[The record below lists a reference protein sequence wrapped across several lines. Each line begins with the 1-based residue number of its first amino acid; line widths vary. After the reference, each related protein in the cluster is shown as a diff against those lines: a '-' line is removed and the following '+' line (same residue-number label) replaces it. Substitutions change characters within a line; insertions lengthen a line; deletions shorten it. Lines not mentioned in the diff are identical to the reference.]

1 MADKKISALTAA
13 ALPLAGSE
21 VLPIVQSGSTVKVSS
36 DDLTVKNIRS
46 NASTGLLQVAGPAA
60 ASTRVV
66 TVPDANF
73 SAARID
79 AAQTFVGQQTFDSVL
94 VNNATNGAALIQ
106 SGSTGSAVN
115 QNITLNHS
123 PGGGAYAYTN
133 LQISGTDVFAAGKQ
147 LSSYAGNAVIN
158 APLSTGKISLQIDGA
173 EKLSVSSAGNLV
185 VGVAGQGIDF
195 SANTHAAGMTSELLG
210 WYEEG
215 AWTPTLSF
223 GGASVGITYG
233 TQTGK
238 YTRIGNRVFFN
249 LIIILT
255 SQGSSTG
262 GASISGLPFAAAEGV
277 ACSTLISNMSAVGT
291 VPQSFANASAVD
303 LYYQTTGANAQYTHG
318 NFTNTA
324 QLYISGCYRV

>member
-1 MADKKISALTAA
+1 
-13 ALPLAGSE
+13 
-21 VLPIVQSGSTVKVSS
+21 
-36 DDLTVKNIRS
+36 
-46 NASTGLLQVAGPAA
+46 LL
-60 ASTRVV
+60 S
-66 TVPDANF
+66 
-73 SAARID
+73 
-79 AAQTFVGQQTFDSVL
+79 
-94 VNNATNGAALIQ
+94 
-106 SGSTGSAVN
+106 
-115 QNITLNHS
+115 
-123 PGGGAYAYTN
+123 
-133 LQISGTDVFAAGKQ
+133 
-147 LSSYAGNAVIN
+147 
-158 APLSTGKISLQIDGA
+158 
-173 EKLSVSSAGNLV
+173 
-185 VGVAGQGIDF
+185 
-195 SANTHAAGMTSELLG
+195 

-223 GGASVGITYG
+223 GGASVGIIYG

>member
-21 VLPIVQSGSTVKVSS
+21 VLPIVQSGSTVKVSA
-36 DDLTVKNIRS
+36 DNLTVKNIRS

-94 VNNATNGAALIQ
+94 VNNATNGAVLMQ
-106 SGSTGSAVN
+106 SGSTGSAAN

-158 APLSTGKISLQIDGA
+158 APFSTGKISLQIDGA
-173 EKLSVSSAGNLV
+173 EKLNVSSAGNLV
-185 VGVAGQGIDF
+185 IGTAGQGIDF
-195 SANTHAAGMTSELLG
+195 SANTHAAGMTSELLDD
-210 WYEEG
+210 YEEG
-215 AWTPTLSF
+215 TWTPT
-223 GGASVGITYG
+223 Y
-233 TQTGK
+233 TGWSSNPVTVSAV
-238 YTRIGNRVFFN
+238 YTRIGRVVHIN
-249 LIIILT
+249 ALIFSGVTAGAASIGGLPYPC
-255 SQGSSTG
+255 GAAVG
-262 GASISGLPFAAAEGV
+262 GAAISANTNSDPSVEINGMINLFASSISNINAVTLSGLYWALSV
-277 ACSTLISNMSAVGT
+277 TYT
-291 VPQSFANASAVD
+291 VD
-303 LYYQTTGANAQYTHG
+303 
-318 NFTNTA
+318 
-324 QLYISGCYRV
+324 

>member
-13 ALPLAGSE
+13 TTPLAGTE
-21 VLPIVQSGSTVKVSS
+21 VLPIVQSASTVKVAVNDMLGVTSWTS
-36 DDLTVKNIRS
+36 PAVNSEGNMFLRATDTLATGVGTQIGLGGKY
-46 NASTGLLQVAGPAA
+46 NASSYFPFAAVAG
-60 ASTRVV
+60 RKE
-66 TVPDANF
+66 
-73 SAARID
+73 
-79 AAQTFVGQQTFDSVL
+79 
-94 VNNATNGAALIQ
+94 NATNNNVAGYLAFLTTT
-106 SGSTGSAVN
+106 SGGTLTERARFNST
-115 QNITLNHS
+115 
-123 PGGGAYAYTN
+123 
-133 LQISGTDVFAAGKQ
+133 
-147 LSSYAGNAVIN
+147 
-158 APLSTGKISLQIDGA
+158 
-173 EKLSVSSAGNLV
+173 GNLV
-185 VGVAGQGIDF
+185 ISTAGNGIDF

-291 VPQSFANASAVD
+291 VPQSFASGSAVD

-318 NFTNTA
+318 NFTSTA